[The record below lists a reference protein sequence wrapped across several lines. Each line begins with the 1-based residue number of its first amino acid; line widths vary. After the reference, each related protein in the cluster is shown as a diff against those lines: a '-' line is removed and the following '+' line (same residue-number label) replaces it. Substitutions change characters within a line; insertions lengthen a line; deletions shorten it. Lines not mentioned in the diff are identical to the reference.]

1 MIVAEQKPLEEIYAF
16 LSGARRVLIVGCKE
30 CVTVCQAGGEK
41 EVALLATALGIK
53 RRVEGGPELQIV
65 EHTIQRQCDPEYIEP
80 LVGLA
85 GDCDLVVSTAC
96 GVGVQ
101 FVAERLKDKWVVP
114 ALNTRFG
121 GGSVEQG
128 IWEERCGFCG
138 DCVLH
143 LTGGICPIA
152 RCSKGLLNGPC
163 GGSHDGKCEVS
174 EDTAC
179 GWQLIYDR
187 LKELGRLDLLTEVQP
202 PKSWRTA
209 RDGGPRRV
217 VREDLKL

>member
-1 MIVAEQKPLEEIYAF
+1 MIVAEQKPLDEIYAY
-16 LSGARRVLIVGCKE
+16 LNGARRVLIVGCKE

-41 EVALLATALGIK
+41 EVGLLAAALRMK
-53 RRVEGGPELQIV
+53 RQVAGGPTLAIV
-65 EHTIQRQCDPEYIEP
+65 EHTVQRQCDPEYIQP
-80 LVGLA
+80 LGPKA
-85 GDCDLVVSTAC
+85 EDCELVISTAC

-101 FVAERLKDKWVVP
+101 FLAEGLKGRWVVP

-128 IWEERCGFCG
+128 LWEERCGFCG
-138 DCVLH
+138 DCILH

-152 RCSKGLLNGPC
+152 RCSKSLLNGPC

-174 EDTAC
+174 DEIPC

-187 LKELGRLDLLTEVQP
+187 LKALGRLDLLTEVRP
-202 PKSWRTA
+202 AKSWRTA
-209 RDGGPRRV
+209 RDGGPRRL
-217 VREDLKL
+217 VREDLRL

>member
-1 MIVAEQKPLEEIYAF
+1 MIVAEQKPLEEIYGF
-16 LSGARRVLIVGCKE
+16 LNGARKVLIVGCKE

-41 EVALLATALGIK
+41 EVGLLAAALSMK
-53 RRVEGGPELQIV
+53 RRIEGGPPLEAV
-65 EHTIQRQCDPEYIEP
+65 EMTVQRQCDPEYVQP
-80 LVGLA
+80 LSGPA
-85 GDCDLVVSTAC
+85 ADCDMVISTAC

-101 FVAERLKDKWVVP
+101 FVAEHLKDKWVFP

-152 RCSKGLLNGPC
+152 RCSKSLLNGPC

-174 EDTAC
+174 DDIPC

-187 LKELGRLDLLTEVQP
+187 LKALGRLDLLTEVQP

-209 RDGGPRRV
+209 RDGGPRKV